1 MRASL
6 DSFYRKLTLA
16 RRHDAVLQSGDL
28 LMRALL
34 IAAALFAAAPAVA
47 QAPAATRL
55 TLADSAKAPA
65 RATIIDG
72 ARWSCEGA
80 ACTASGGTE
89 QPATRACRRVVQK
102 FGPVTA
108 FTYKGTELS
117 AEELAVCNA

>member
-1 MRASL
+1 
-6 DSFYRKLTLA
+6 
-16 RRHDAVLQSGDL
+16 
-28 LMRALL
+28 MRALL

-47 QAPAATRL
+47 QSPATSL
-55 TLADSAKAPA
+55 TLADAAKAPA

-80 ACTASGGTE
+80 TCTASGGTP

-108 FTYKGTELS
+108 FSYKGVELS
-117 AEELAVCNA
+117 ADELAVCNA